1 MPILGHSFDG
11 QDFLVVC
18 HRNLDPPLVVTQIC
32 HYHFWIH
39 LLYFNQS
46 VTFTMGEK
54 KIPQVFIKD
63 PNYGWI
69 PAQVM
74 GQSGDKV
81 DVKVPQYKDEQ
92 AITCDGGKSAKGA
105 DERVINLKDYA
116 HKVLPLQNV
125 DGNNRLQTYADMTK
139 LPYLHEVRITRKLLW
154 LFDNSLSTLRSSH
167 YDSANSHQ
175 ASPIDSFFRLQSCTT

>member
-1 MPILGHSFDG
+1 
-11 QDFLVVC
+11 
-18 HRNLDPPLVVTQIC
+18 
-32 HYHFWIH
+32 
-39 LLYFNQS
+39 
-46 VTFTMGEK
+46 MGEK